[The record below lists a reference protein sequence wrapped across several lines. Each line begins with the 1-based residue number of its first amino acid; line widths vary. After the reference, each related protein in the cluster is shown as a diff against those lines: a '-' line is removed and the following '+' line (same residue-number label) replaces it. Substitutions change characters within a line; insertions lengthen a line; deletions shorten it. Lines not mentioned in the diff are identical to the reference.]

1 MNLLLPAATAA
12 AAHDG
17 RDGELLVGQPVVEPG
32 TVPQRLT
39 RRHSNQ
45 TSIKRLVSTCLK
57 FSLQDFVFDVH

>member
-39 RRHSNQ
+39 RRHYNQ
-45 TSIKRLVSTCLK
+45 PLRLCSTCLK
-57 FSLQDFVFDVH
+57 FSIQDFVFDVH